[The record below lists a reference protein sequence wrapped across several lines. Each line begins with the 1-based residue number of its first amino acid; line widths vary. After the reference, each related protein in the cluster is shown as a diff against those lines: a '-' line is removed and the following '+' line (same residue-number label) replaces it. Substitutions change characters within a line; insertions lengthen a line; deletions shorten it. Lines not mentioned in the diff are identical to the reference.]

1 MNINIGRE
9 ATVTNSK
16 MNNLRRLPKVDNHPS
31 TFIQI
36 PNKSTV
42 LVLDGPVEVKHNG
55 REIPFWIVRVL
66 GVVPPADPKYIDAA
80 GWMAEISE
88 TGVDILDGR

>member
-1 MNINIGRE
+1 MNLHIGRE
-9 ATVTNSK
+9 ATVNNPLK
-16 MNNLRRLPKVDNHPS
+16 NNLRPLPQIDNHL
-31 TFIQI
+31 FIEIDDQT
-36 PNKSTV
+36 TV
-42 LVLDGPVEVKHNG
+42 LVLDGPAKFKHNG

-66 GVVPPADPKYIDAA
+66 EGNYRNAA